1 MFLSFDAKQV
11 IKNLLEGKTPAGY
24 SGIFNKTK
32 IINKQELL
40 GFFYTSTQEKLFTD
54 KQQTGNFFR
63 PWRRKSKSRRQKST
77 SLNHSPIS

>member
-1 MFLSFDAKQV
+1 MFLSLNAKQV
-11 IKNLLEGKTPAGY
+11 IKNLLEGKTPEGY

-32 IINKQELL
+32 IINKKELL

-54 KQQTGNFFR
+54 KQHTGNFFR